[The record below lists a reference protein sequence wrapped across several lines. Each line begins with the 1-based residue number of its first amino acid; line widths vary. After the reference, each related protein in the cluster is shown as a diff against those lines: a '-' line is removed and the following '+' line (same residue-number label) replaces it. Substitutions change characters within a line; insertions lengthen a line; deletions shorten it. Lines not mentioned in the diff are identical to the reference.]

1 MEKNIHPDWHL
12 KLSFDLT
19 KKKSQNKFGLIAASI
34 MDQVRILEDTPH
46 FPLSPFQW
54 YYKTH
59 FAGIISSKPNGGGGY
74 MGAGVGGYKNERY
87 LIN

>member
-1 MEKNIHPDWHL
+1 
-12 KLSFDLT
+12 
-19 KKKSQNKFGLIAASI
+19 

-46 FPLSPFQW
+46 FPLFPFQW
-54 YYKTH
+54 FYKTH

-74 MGAGVGGYKNERY
+74 MGAGVAGYKNERY